1 MFIGCGE
8 SLCLCPA
15 LAGGGLPP
23 TPNSGRQM
31 REQAHGRARE
41 KALLAVHVFGN
52 MANMPGLV
60 EHCRKYG
67 LVLIE
72 DSTEALGTY
81 YTEGPYRGKMAGT
94 IGDIGVYSF
103 NGNKI
108 ITTGAGGM
116 VVSNHADWLERA
128 KHLSAPGESGRAAIR
143 A

>member
-1 MFIGCGE
+1 M
-8 SLCLCPA
+8 
-15 LAGGGLPP
+15 
-23 TPNSGRQM
+23 
-31 REQAHGRARE
+31 

-60 EHCRKYG
+60 ELCRKYG

-116 VVSNHADWLERA
+116 VVSNHADWLERRSIFPPRR
-128 KHLSAPGESGRAAIR
+128 KRTSCNSCMTR
-143 A
+143 

>member
-1 MFIGCGE
+1 MNRHTG
-8 SLCLCPA
+8 
-15 LAGGGLPP
+15 
-23 TPNSGRQM
+23 
-31 REQAHGRARE
+31 AHV

-60 EHCRKYG
+60 ELCRKYG

-108 ITTGAGGM
+108 ITTSGGGM
-116 VVSNHADWLERA
+116 LASHDKELIEHAR
-128 KHLSAPGESGRAAIR
+128 KLSQQARNPVPWSRQPLC
-143 A
+143 

>member
-1 MFIGCGE
+1 MNRHTG
-8 SLCLCPA
+8 
-15 LAGGGLPP
+15 
-23 TPNSGRQM
+23 
-31 REQAHGRARE
+31 AHV

-60 EHCRKYG
+60 ELCRKYG

-108 ITTGAGGM
+108 ITTGAAAWWCPTTRTGWSGEA
-116 VVSNHADWLERA
+116 SFH
-128 KHLSAPGESGRAAIR
+128 PGESGRAAIR